1 MSMKIAIIIPKIS
14 VSVAGLSR
22 KPLKSFSEIE
32 IRLHHFQPDH
42 IFYVKMWLLL
52 IPKTLLNYY
61 RKRII
66 NDWRVYL
73 VRKKLLDVADAKEK
87 NLKQCCYGSLF
98 SFYVWKRYVAFPQ
111 RNCDMTRLLWLWFF
125 FSMPRIC
132 DVYFFSCNVVSWS
145 SVVLSSVDAWVWLTS
160 NCDLIFL
167 NELSLL
173 LTIGCLGIY
182 FKVFK
187 ALRKF
192 NNLFSQGDWGGGDA
206 WHASQKY
213 YWDVWMWIYI
223 KFHNQNIN
231 LASNRAV

>member
-1 MSMKIAIIIPKIS
+1 
-14 VSVAGLSR
+14 
-22 KPLKSFSEIE
+22 
-32 IRLHHFQPDH
+32 
-42 IFYVKMWLLL
+42 MWLLL
-52 IPKTLLNYY
+52 NPKTLLNYY

-87 NLKQCCYGSLF
+87 NLRQCCYGSLF

-173 LTIGCLGIY
+173 TIGCLGIY

-192 NNLFSQGDWGGGDA
+192 NNLFSQGDCWGGGDA
-206 WHASQKY
+206 WHASQKN
-213 YWDVWMWIYI
+213 YWDVWIYI

-231 LASNRAV
+231 LASNRTV